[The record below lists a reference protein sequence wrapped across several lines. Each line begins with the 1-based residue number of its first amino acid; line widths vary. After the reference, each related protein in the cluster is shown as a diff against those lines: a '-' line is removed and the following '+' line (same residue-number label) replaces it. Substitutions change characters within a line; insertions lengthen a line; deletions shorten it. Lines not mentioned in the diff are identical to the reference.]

1 MTSLSR
7 KLSLA
12 AFVVLTG
19 AFATN
24 VLVLQPPGR
33 GMGSSATAQLGQGS
47 ANSAWVDQLNLKT
60 AGISNTAAEAPA
72 TPAGPV
78 SSGGSN
84 SGDTVELTRAIQRE
98 LKVKGYETGAV
109 DGVPGIVTRAAIM
122 AYEADAGLQL
132 TGEPRQP
139 LLQHIVLGSARDP
152 GQSPKDGGQAGPYAE
167 TIIKSVQKALTQLGY
182 SAGAVSGHM
191 SPETTAAIRKFE
203 TTQRW
208 PETGRVSGELVA
220 KLAGMTGHSAIME
233 MR

>member
-19 AFATN
+19 ALATN

-33 GMGSSATAQLGQGS
+33 GAGMAQVGQGT
-47 ANSAWVDQLNLKT
+47 ATCAWVDQLTLRT
-60 AGISNTAAEAPA
+60 AGISNTTAETPTAPDA
-72 TPAGPV
+72 PV
-78 SSGGSN
+78 TGGGSN

-109 DGVPGIVTRAAIM
+109 DGVAGIVTRAAIM
-122 AYEADAGLQL
+122 AYEADAGLAL
-132 TGEPRQP
+132 TGEPRQA
-139 LLQHIVLGSARDP
+139 LLQHIVLGSAQDP
-152 GQSPKDGGQAGPYAE
+152 GRPAQDNGQAGPYAE

-182 SAGAVSGHM
+182 AAGSVDGRM
-191 SPETTAAIRKFE
+191 SPETGAAIRKFE
-203 TTQRW
+203 TAQRW
-208 PETGRVSGELVA
+208 TATGRVSGELVA